1 MHHRLDGE
9 HGTHQ
14 RRGGGD
20 PAATF
25 QEVQVVHGEPV
36 ADVELVVLHPI
47 PQLAEGQALFLLL
60 GRQIHQQPLPT
71 GGAEGVDDPDGA
83 LREVWSQVLCS
94 DHGGLIGGG
103 QCRREAQAQNILSPA
118 QHGPHGVLELAH
130 VGGGSGRGLAGPQ
143 ALIKLLIGDVAAVQ
157 RVGVFLPVHGH
168 GQGQHLQLQ
177 LTGHLV
183 GEVAAAVG
191 HDDVI
196 LHG

>member
-1 MHHRLDGE
+1 M
-9 HGTHQ
+9 
-14 RRGGGD
+14 
-20 PAATF
+20 
-25 QEVQVVHGEPV
+25 
-36 ADVELVVLHPI
+36 ADVELVILHPI
-47 PQLAEGQALFLLL
+47 PQLAEGQTLLL
-60 GRQIHQQPLPT
+60 LLSRQIHQQPLPT

-83 LREVWSQVLCS
+83 LREVRSQVLCS

-143 ALIKLLIGDVAAVQ
+143 PLIKLLIGDVAAVQ